1 MRALNGILPS
11 NLRGNP
17 LVNFLILAFA
27 IVGAYQAAEYI
38 IDGDTFGLV
47 YVGLALILGAFVIAM
62 LNNWRRGLY
71 IFVAWLLFE
80 DFARKYLGNN
90 MVIYFAKDFLAG
102 IVYLSFFLAWRRKE
116 IQAFRPPFL
125 IPVLMLVWLGFMQ
138 VFNPASPHI
147 LYGILGV
154 KLFFYYVPLIFVGY
168 SLFDSE
174 LELQRFFTLNLILM
188 SAIASLGIAQ
198 AILGPTFLNPATI
211 QEDIRELSTLYRV
224 APISGV
230 IVYRPVSVFVS
241 TGRYVD
247 MLDVAWIIGLGFVG
261 YTLLRYVKGRKIAFA
276 AVTLLAAGIVL
287 ASSRGAF
294 AWSLIGATVMITAFI
309 WGAPWRQGEVVRVI
323 RTIFR
328 VGLGIVLALTLLL
341 ATFPEALLGR
351 LALYSE
357 TMSPDSP
364 SNELVHRARDYPL
377 KNFLG
382 AFDFDRWPYGY
393 GIGTT
398 SLGTQYVQKLVGT
411 RPLGISVESGFGALV
426 VEMGILGLIFWLIMM
441 MAILASAWKIVKQVR
456 GSPWFPIGFGIFWYL
471 VLMLFPF
478 MVGGIQMYEDF
489 VLNAYFWL
497 LLGVLYRLPQFKLSA
512 ENAAAQSAIS
522 QSYLARMS

>member
-1 MRALNGILPS
+1 MRALQALFPG

-17 LVNFLILAFA
+17 LIGFFVFALAVFGAYEAAGFILA
-27 IVGAYQAAEYI
+27 
-38 IDGDTFGLV
+38 GDMAGLV
-47 YVGLALILGAFVIAM
+47 YVGLAFVLAAFVIAM

-71 IFVAWLLFE
+71 IFFAWLLFE

-90 MVIYFAKDFLAG
+90 MAIYFAKDFLVG

-116 IQAFRPPFL
+116 IQTFRPPFL

-147 LYGILGV
+147 LYGILGM

-174 LELQRFFTLNLILM
+174 LELRRFFTMALILM
-188 SAIASLGIAQ
+188 SLIASLGIAQ
-198 AILGPTFLNPATI
+198 AIIGPTFLNPSTI

-224 APISGV
+224 APISG
-230 IVYRPVSVFVS
+230 ISVYRPTSVFVS
-241 TGRYVD
+241 TGRFVD
-247 MLDVAWIIGLGFVG
+247 MLDVAWLIGLGFLG
-261 YTLLRYVKGRKIAFA
+261 YTLLRYVKGRKLAFV

-287 ASSRGAF
+287 ATSRGAF
-294 AWSLIGATVMITAFI
+294 VWGLIGSLIMVTAFI
-309 WGAPWRQGEVVRVI
+309 WGAPWRQGEIVRVL

-341 ATFPEALLGR
+341 ITFPEALLGR
-351 LALYSE
+351 LAVYSE
-357 TMSPDSP
+357 TLSPDSP
-364 SNELVHRARDYPL
+364 SSEFVHRARDYPL

-398 SLGTQYVQKLVGT
+398 SLGTQYVQKFVGT
-411 RPLGISVESGFGALV
+411 RPLGLGVESGFGALV
-426 VEMGILGLIFWLIMM
+426 LELGILGLAFWLIMTV
-441 MAILASAWKIVKQVR
+441 AILSGAWKIVKQVR
-456 GSPWFPIGFGIFWYL
+456 GSPWFPIAFGILWYAF
-471 VLMLFPF
+471 LMLCPF
-478 MVGGIQMYEDF
+478 MVGGIQVYEDF
-489 VLNAYFWL
+489 VMNAFFWF
-497 LLGVLYRLPQFKLSA
+497 LLGVLYRLPQIKLSA
-512 ENAAAQSAIS
+512 ETAAAQTAKS
-522 QSYLARMS
+522 QSFLPRMS